1 MNQHYF
7 HRYNKNISCVLL
19 EIVEIGCWVLETSFV
34 HGRKLVRRKFFNN
47 MDFDP
52 QVGCWIPDTVNR

>member
-1 MNQHYF
+1 MSRHYF
-7 HRYNKNISCVLL
+7 HRYDKNISCVLL

-52 QVGCWIPDTVNR
+52 QVG